1 MARRITKGLS
11 LVRGRR
17 IRVTREDSCGRVV
30 YGDDSQVVSSGF
42 ISVNFTA
49 NTTETDEINVTN
61 ANGETC
67 VYEASQTQLAG
78 YSIEVAFCR
87 VDPELASIVTG
98 QPVVIGAD
106 GETIIG
112 FDIDTK
118 IRIDDVNFGFEMWM
132 GVNANGEACDTAGA
146 KKLGYLLLPYLSGG
160 ILSDFT
166 VENNAVTFTLTG
178 ARTKDGNSWGR
189 GPYQDIM
196 LTSSGQPGPMATPVS
211 TTTALRLIEVDVDA
225 PAAADGARPVLNP
238 TNAALTSVTAVED
251 SDDATGMT
259 ADLSTTPAAT
269 APIYWEFGDGTW
281 DYVAAPGATSHEYD
295 SPGTYTV
302 RGSQNGVV
310 RTTTVTV
317 PYA

>member
-1 MARRITKGLS
+1 MARPITKGLS

-67 VYEASQTQLAG
+67 VYEASQSQLAG
-78 YSIEVAFCR
+78 YGIEIAFCR

-132 GVNANGEACDTAGA
+132 GVNASGEACDTSGA

-196 LTSSGQPGPMATPVS
+196 LTSGGVAGPMVSPVS

-225 PAAADGARPVLNP
+225 PAAADGARPILNP
-238 TNAALTSVTAVED
+238 TAVALTSIAAAKDTTNPKA
-251 SDDATGMT
+251 AKFT
-259 ADLSTTPAAT
+259 TTPAAT
-269 APIYWEFGDGTW
+269 SPVYYEFGDGTW
-281 DYVAAPGATSHEYD
+281 DYVSAPGATTHEY
-295 SPGTYTV
+295 PANGTYTA
-302 RGSQNGVV
+302 RASQNGVWKS
-310 RTTTVTV
+310 TTVTI
-317 PYA
+317 PFP